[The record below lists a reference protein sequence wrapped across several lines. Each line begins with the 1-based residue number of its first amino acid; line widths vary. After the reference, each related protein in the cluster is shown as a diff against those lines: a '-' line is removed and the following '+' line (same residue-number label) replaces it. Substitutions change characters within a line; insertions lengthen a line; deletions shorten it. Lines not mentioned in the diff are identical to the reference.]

1 MALAHPFETLAFDM
15 QEMLQE
21 RVVVTSA
28 TPAQTRN
35 RLTRR
40 LAETFEQIVT
50 AIEPDLILEVG
61 AHDASFSRKMAQA
74 LPHAEVHAF
83 EAHPG
88 NVARFGPAAQEA
100 GVAYRHLALLDAP
113 GTLHLQVPLTGDGGE
128 RIGMGSLRTLPGR
141 AVATYDVEASSLDAL
156 FPGDARASAMW
167 IDVEGAQHE
176 VLSGGTALLER
187 CKALYMEVESAEK
200 WRGQRLFDD
209 IAGLL
214 RGVGL
219 RPALRDV
226 QRRGWQFNVIFVA
239 EELMASERMREIWQ
253 GHFKRVL
260 RSTIR

>member
-1 MALAHPFETLAFDM
+1 MAVAHPAETLAFDM

-21 RVVVTSA
+21 RVVVISEK
-28 TPAQTRN
+28 PAQTRN

-40 LAETFEQIVT
+40 LSETFEQIVT
-50 AIEPDLILEVG
+50 AIEPDLVLEVG
-61 AHDASFSRKMAQA
+61 AHDATFAKRMAQA
-74 LPHAEVHAF
+74 LPHAEVLAF

-88 NVARFGPAAQEA
+88 NVARFGPAAREA
-100 GVAYRHLALLDAP
+100 GVAYHHLAMLEAP
-113 GTLHLQVPLTGDGGE
+113 GTLELQVPLTGDGGE
-128 RIGMGSLRTLPGR
+128 RIGMGSLRTLPDR
-141 AVATYDVEASSLDAL
+141 DVATYAVEASSLDTF
-156 FPGDARASAMW
+156 FPGDGRASAMW

-176 VLSGGTALLER
+176 VLSGGLALLER

-200 WRGQRLFDD
+200 WRGQKLFDD
-209 IAGLL
+209 IAALL
-214 RGVGL
+214 HGVGL

-239 EELMASERMREIWQ
+239 EDLMASERMREIWQ